1 MRNPSGITPSHPAGV
16 SNDQQ
21 LSKHGVPDHGNA
33 STLSTPKRGPAEQPT
48 VRDTTHRSALPSW
61 VQGRAVDGRLKPLK
75 SESEQLTTSEDYLT
89 CTEVAAVLRVSL
101 RTVRRLIAQGRIPHI
116 RVDVGVANRRAALD
130 AEIRDTGDKLARL
143 YRAIEEGV
151 VELDAQLKERI
162 AALKSTRDLAQA
174 SLERIA
180 TQAATSRALTSD
192 RIAAFVDLVR
202 QKIETADIQARKAYL
217 ATVVSEIRVDDH
229 KVQIIG
235 DKASL
240 AAVIAG
246 QQTAGGKVSGFVR
259 KWRTM
264 QDSNPGANLKRST
277 D

>member
-1 MRNPSGITPSHPAGV
+1 MPTAKL
-16 SNDQQ
+16 DQAVT
-21 LSKHGVPDHGNA
+21 HA
-33 STLSTPKRGPAEQPT
+33 
-48 VRDTTHRSALPSW
+48 VRDKLLTPER
-61 VQGRAVDGRLKPLK
+61 
-75 SESEQLTTSEDYLT
+75 LTTILEALVDRQ
-89 CTEVAAVLRVSL
+89 AAK
-101 RTVRRLIAQGRIPHI
+101 
-116 RVDVGVANRRAALD
+116 DVGVANRRAAVE
-130 AEIRDTGDKLARL
+130 AEIKDTGDKLARL

-151 VELDAQLKERI
+151 VEIDAQLKERI
-162 AALKSTRDLAQA
+162 AALKSSRDLAQD

-180 TQAATSRALTSD
+180 TQSATSRALTPE

-217 ATVVSEIRVDDH
+217 QVVAPEIRVDDH

-259 KWRTM
+259 KWRAR
-264 QDSNPGANLKRST
+264 QDSNP
-277 D
+277 

>member
-1 MRNPSGITPSHPAGV
+1 M
-16 SNDQQ
+16 
-21 LSKHGVPDHGNA
+21 
-33 STLSTPKRGPAEQPT
+33 
-48 VRDTTHRSALPSW
+48 
-61 VQGRAVDGRLKPLK
+61 
-75 SESEQLTTSEDYLT
+75 
-89 CTEVAAVLRVSL
+89 
-101 RTVRRLIAQGRIPHI
+101 
-116 RVDVGVANRRAALD
+116 
-130 AEIRDTGDKLARL
+130 
-143 YRAIEEGV
+143 
-151 VELDAQLKERI
+151 
-162 AALKSTRDLAQA
+162 
-174 SLERIA
+174 
-180 TQAATSRALTSD
+180 
-192 RIAAFVDLVR
+192 DLVR